1 MLGILKLTHTALF
14 FGSFNPLHE
23 AHKAVVVYLAE
34 KNVPPIEEVWMIVT
48 PENPLVVKEG
58 LFTGKERIDVLT
70 NVFENILN
78 VLVSDIEFELER
90 PLYTYRTLRVLSEA
104 HPDRKFYFVM
114 GSDLI
119 FQLNQW
125 HEAEEIVQNY
135 TILVF
140 KRPGYTDGLDVAI
153 NKLRHEYKAKDIK
166 VVDGP
171 LMDLSST
178 EVRTMVKEKSPLD
191 GIVPEEVEKAIQLKQ
206 RGQ

>member
-1 MLGILKLTHTALF
+1 MLGILRMTHTALF

-23 AHKAVVVYLAE
+23 AHKAVVLYLAE
-34 KNVPPIEEVWMIVT
+34 KNVPSIQEVWLIVT

-58 LFTGKERIDVLT
+58 LFSGKERIEVLT
-70 NVFENILN
+70 KVFENIPN

-90 PLYTYRTLRVLSEA
+90 PLYTYRTLRVLADA
-104 HPDRKFYFVM
+104 HPDRKFYFAM

-119 FQLNQW
+119 FQLDQW
-125 HEAEEIVQNY
+125 HEAKEIVQNY

-140 KRPGYTDGLDVAI
+140 KRPGYTDGLEAAI
-153 NKLRHEYKAKDIK
+153 ERLRTKFRAKDIQ

-178 EVRTMVKEKSPLD
+178 EVRSMVKEKSPLE